1 MLFSPVTAEAML
13 KTFISHSYYSN
24 FSIDLTVEFSKCYLL
39 GQLNMTMLQTVTED
53 RCHWNHI
60 QIISNGDTDDYCVH
74 KCISLGLSW
83 L

>member
-1 MLFSPVTAEAML
+1 ML

-39 GQLNMTMLQTVTED
+39 GHLNMTMLQTVTED
-53 RCHWNHI
+53 RRHWNHI

-74 KCISLGLSW
+74 KCFSLGLSW